1 MSPLRILIADD
12 HSVVRAGLRTLV
24 ESRSGWEVC
33 GEASDGREAVDKATK
48 LKPDVAILDIG
59 MPLLNGVEA
68 TRRIRAASPSTEILI
83 LTMHESDDLVQQVV
97 EAGARGYIL
106 KDEADR
112 VLLAAIDAARLHKPY
127 FSTRVTSALSGD
139 ELPGSSS
146 EGTKLQRPRLT
157 PREREILQLLAEGK
171 SNKEVASLLGIS
183 VNTAEAHRAN
193 IMLKLG
199 VHSVAELVHYAVRNK
214 IIKP

>member
-1 MSPLRILIADD
+1 MTPLSILIADD
-12 HSVVRAGLRTLV
+12 HAVVRAGLRTLL
-24 ESRSGWEVC
+24 ESRPRWQVC
-33 GEASDGREAVDKATK
+33 AEAADGRDAVEKAAK
-48 LKPDVAILDIG
+48 HKPQIAILDIG

-68 TRRIRAASPSTEILI
+68 TRQIRKASPATEILI

-112 VLLAAIDAARLHKPY
+112 VLLDAVQALSQHKPF
-127 FSTRVTSALSGD
+127 FSVRVTEAAVTAIIADASDSAK
-139 ELPGSSS
+139 SSRS
-146 EGTKLQRPRLT
+146 RLT

-171 SNKEVASLLGIS
+171 SNKEVANLLNIS

-193 IMLKLG
+193 IMLKLDF
-199 VHSVAELVHYAVRNK
+199 HSLAELVMYAIRNN
-214 IIKP
+214 IIQT

>member
-1 MSPLRILIADD
+1 MHPLRILIADD
-12 HSVVRAGLRTLV
+12 HSVVRAGLRALL
-24 ESRSGWEVC
+24 ESRPGWEVVA
-33 GEASDGREAVDKATK
+33 EASDGREAVEKAAK
-48 LKPDVAILDIG
+48 LKPEVAVLDIG

-97 EAGARGYIL
+97 NAGARGYIL

-112 VLLAAIDAARLHKPY
+112 VLLAAVDAARHHKPY
-127 FSTRVTSALSGD
+127 FSARI
-139 ELPGSSS
+139 SSS
-146 EGTKLQRPRLT
+146 RSIEALTPPDGTKMTRQRLT

-171 SNKEVASLLGIS
+171 SNKEVANLLGIS

-193 IMLKLG
+193 IMLKLDL
-199 VHSVAELVHYAVRNK
+199 HSLAELVHYAIRNQ
-214 IIKP
+214 ITKP

>member
-1 MSPLRILIADD
+1 MPPLRILIADD
-12 HSVVRAGLRTLV
+12 HSVVRAGLRMLL
-24 ESRSGWEVC
+24 ESHEDWEVVA
-33 GEASDGREAVDKATK
+33 EASDGRDAVEKATK
-48 LKPDVAILDIG
+48 LRPDVAVLDIG

-68 TRRIRAASPSTEILI
+68 TRRIRTTCPDTEILI

-97 EAGARGYIL
+97 NAGARGYVL

-112 VLLAAIDAARLHKPY
+112 VLIAAVDSARQHKSY
-127 FSTRVTSALSGD
+127 FSTRIVSSR
-139 ELPGSSS
+139 PG
-146 EGTKLQRPRLT
+146 EEMTPPDGTRVSRPRLT

-171 SNKEVASLLGIS
+171 SNKEVAALLGIS

-193 IMLKLG
+193 IMLKLN
-199 VHSVAELVHYAVRNK
+199 VHSLAELVHYAVRNQ

>member
-1 MSPLRILIADD
+1 MPALRILIADD
-12 HSVVRAGLRTLV
+12 HSVVRAGLRTLL
-24 ESRSGWEVC
+24 ESRTGWEVC
-33 GEASDGREAVDKATK
+33 GEASDGRDAVEKATK

-83 LTMHESDDLVQQVV
+83 LTMHESDELVQQVV
-97 EAGARGYIL
+97 QAGARGYIL
-106 KDEADR
+106 KDDADR
-112 VLLAAIDAARLHKPY
+112 VLLAAVDSASQHKPY
-127 FSTRVTSALSGD
+127 FSTRLANPLTDTPIPPADGVK
-139 ELPGSSS
+139 PP
-146 EGTKLQRPRLT
+146 RPRLT

-171 SNKEVASLLGIS
+171 ANKEVANLLGIS

-199 VHSVAELVHYAVRNK
+199 VHSVAELVHYAIRNQ

>member
-1 MSPLRILIADD
+1 
-12 HSVVRAGLRTLV
+12 V
-24 ESRSGWEVC
+24 
-33 GEASDGREAVDKATK
+33 GEASDGRDAIEKAAK
-48 LKPDVAILDIG
+48 LKPDIAVLDIG

-68 TRRIRAASPSTEILI
+68 TRRIRVSSPATEILI

-97 EAGARGYIL
+97 SAGARGYIL

-112 VLLAAIDAARLHKPY
+112 VLIAAVDAARQHKPY
-127 FSTRVTSALSGD
+127 FSTRI
-139 ELPGSSS
+139 SSS
-146 EGTKLQRPRLT
+146 LTEELTPADGTKVSRPRLT

-171 SNKEVASLLGIS
+171 ANKEVASLLGIS

-193 IMLKLG
+193 IMLKLN
-199 VHSVAELVHYAVRNK
+199 VHSLAELVHYAIRNQ

>member
-1 MSPLRILIADD
+1 MCPLRILIADD
-12 HSVVRAGLRTLV
+12 HSVVRAGLRTLL
-24 ESRSGWEVC
+24 ESRTGWEVIA
-33 GEASDGREAVDKATK
+33 EASDGRDAVEKAAK
-48 LKPDVAILDIG
+48 LKPDVAVLDIG

-97 EAGARGYIL
+97 QAGARGYIL

-112 VLLAAIDAARLHKPY
+112 VLLAAVDAARHHKPY
-127 FSTRVTSALSGD
+127 FSTRISRADDLT
-139 ELPGSSS
+139 SSS
-146 EGTKLQRPRLT
+146 DGAKPSRQRLT

-171 SNKEVASLLGIS
+171 SNKEVAGLLGIS

-199 VHSVAELVHYAVRNK
+199 LHSLAELVHYAIRNQ

>member
-1 MSPLRILIADD
+1 MHPLRILIADD
-12 HSVVRAGLRTLV
+12 HSVVRAGLRALL
-24 ESRSGWEVC
+24 ESRPGWEVVA
-33 GEASDGREAVDKATK
+33 EATDGRDAVDKATK
-48 LKPDVAILDIG
+48 HKPDVAVLDIG

-68 TRRIRAASPSTEILI
+68 TRRIRSASPTTEILI

-97 EAGARGYIL
+97 QAGARGYVL

-112 VLLAAIDAARLHKPY
+112 VLLAAVDAARQHKPY
-127 FSTRVTSALSGD
+127 FSTRITSGRSAE
-139 ELPGSSS
+139 ELTPPD
-146 EGTKLQRPRLT
+146 GTKVSRSRLT

-171 SNKEVASLLGIS
+171 ANKEVATLLGIS

-193 IMLKLG
+193 IMMKLG
-199 VHSVAELVHYAVRNK
+199 LHSLAELVHYAIRNQ

>member
-1 MSPLRILIADD
+1 MKPLLILIADD
-12 HSVVRAGLRTLV
+12 HAVVRTGLRTLL
-24 ESRSGWEVC
+24 ESRQGWQVC
-33 GEASDGREAVDKATK
+33 AEASDGRDAIAKAIK
-48 LKPDVAILDIG
+48 HKPDVAILDIG

-68 TRRIRAASPSTEILI
+68 ARHIRKVSSDTEILI

-112 VLLAAIDAARLHKPY
+112 VLLSAVDAVRQHKPY
-127 FSTRVTSALSGD
+127 FSTRVSSAAEASD
-139 ELPGSSS
+139 VDSADSSKS
-146 EGTKLQRPRLT
+146 PRSRLT

-171 SNKEVASLLGIS
+171 SNKEVANLLGIS

-193 IMLKLG
+193 IMLKLD
-199 VHSVAELVHYAVRNK
+199 VRSLAELVVYAIRNK
-214 IIKP
+214 IINT

>member
-1 MSPLRILIADD
+1 MRLLRILIADD
-12 HSVVRAGLRTLV
+12 HAVVRAGLRTLL
-24 ESRSGWEVC
+24 ESRQGWAVVA
-33 GEASDGREAVDKATK
+33 EAADGRDAVEKALK
-48 LKPDVAILDIG
+48 YKPDVAVLDIG
-59 MPLLNGVEA
+59 MPLLNGVES
-68 TRRIRAASPSTEILI
+68 TRRIRASLPATEILI

-97 EAGARGYIL
+97 QAGARGYVL

-112 VLLAAIDAARLHKPY
+112 VLLAAVDAARQHKPY
-127 FSTRVTSALSGD
+127 FSTRISSTRSTD
-139 ELPGSSS
+139 ELTPPD
-146 EGTKLQRPRLT
+146 GTKSSRPRLT

-171 SNKEVASLLGIS
+171 SNKEVANLLGIS

-199 VHSVAELVHYAVRNK
+199 LHSLAELVHYAVRNQ

>member
-1 MSPLRILIADD
+1 MHPLRILIADD
-12 HSVVRAGLRTLV
+12 HSVVRAGLRALL
-24 ESRSGWEVC
+24 ESRPGWEVVA
-33 GEASDGREAVDKATK
+33 EAADGRDAVEKATK
-48 LKPDVAILDIG
+48 HKPDVAVLDIG

-68 TRRIRAASPSTEILI
+68 TRRIRSASSTTEILI

-97 EAGARGYIL
+97 QAGARGYVL

-112 VLLAAIDAARLHKPY
+112 VLLAAVDAARQHKPY
-127 FSTRVTSALSGD
+127 FSTRITSGRTAE
-139 ELPGSSS
+139 ELTPPD
-146 EGTKLQRPRLT
+146 GTKVSRPRLT

-171 SNKEVASLLGIS
+171 ANKEVATLLGIS

-193 IMLKLG
+193 IMMKLG
-199 VHSVAELVHYAVRNK
+199 LHSLAELVHYAIRNQ